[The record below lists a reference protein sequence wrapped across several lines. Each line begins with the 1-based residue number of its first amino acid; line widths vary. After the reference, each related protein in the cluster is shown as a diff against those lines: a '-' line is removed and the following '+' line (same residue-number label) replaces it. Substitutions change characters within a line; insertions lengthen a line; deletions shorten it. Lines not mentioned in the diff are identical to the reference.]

1 MRELNTDSAFFLLC
15 FLPALG
21 LLYYLLPGERVR
33 NGLLLLGSLVF
44 CAFGRLSGMLL
55 LIAFALVNW
64 LLGLGA
70 ARKER
75 AAGRS

>member
-21 LLYYLLPGERVR
+21 LLYYLLPGKRVR
-33 NGLLLLGSLVF
+33 NGLLLLGSLAF
-44 CAFGRLSGMLL
+44 CAFGRLSGLIL
-55 LIAFALVNW
+55 LISFALVNW

-70 ARKER
+70 C
-75 AAGRS
+75 